1 MNYAGDIRFNPDTL
15 MYEIYDGTRWL
26 EFHNGIAR
34 AVPTEKEKALDEL
47 FGVEQMIWTVSG
59 VALLVWNA
67 YYVWRDVKNDSIT
80 KGTLINAAAVG
91 CVVTTLL
98 WISQ

>member
-1 MNYAGDIRFNPDTL
+1 
-15 MYEIYDGTRWL
+15 
-26 EFHNGIAR
+26 
-34 AVPTEKEKALDEL
+34 
-47 FGVEQMIWTVSG
+47 MIWTVSG

-91 CVVTTLL
+91 CIGTTLL
-98 WISQ
+98 WIS